1 MKAVFDRHPRPP
13 AHPSSQGS
21 DYGGDFTQEEEELLG
36 SLLTQ
41 YNSQLP
47 TSDAGSR
54 TEPTGVAEASVV
66 VLQSSPRSFAS
77 VETLEELVQSGAFP
91 AEVQLTGEWVSR
103 AVLRLMNARSIG

>member
-1 MKAVFDRHPRPP
+1 MKAVFERHSRAFPKT
-13 AHPSSQGS
+13 SSQGS

-47 TSDAGSR
+47 AGSAEQIDAGDR
-54 TEPTGVAEASVV
+54 IGVAETGGV

-91 AEVQLTGEWVSR
+91 AEVQLTGE
-103 AVLRLMNARSIG
+103 